1 MFKSIE
7 YKLYVYI
14 ILLIAAVV
22 ISTYFAI
29 QVDYLYMVLSILMV
43 LFLLNGMR
51 RSYNQFNKN
60 IIFLLNA
67 LDNGDYSF
75 NFAETKLSRREKELN
90 QMMNRIKDILSKA
103 RKEVIE
109 NEKFL
114 SVIMES
120 VSTGIII
127 LNESNVVVQLN
138 RTVNQ
143 LLGLPVFTHVNQ
155 LASID
160 KSLPELFRNLEGS
173 DTKTI
178 KIANEREEMQ
188 LSLRASEILLQG
200 RRLKIITLNNIGS
213 ELDYK
218 EMDSWIRL
226 IRVMTHEIM
235 NSIAPVTSLTD
246 TLLYAFRQDEAD
258 KDDELMQNTVEALQT
273 INSTAKGLIGFVNS
287 YRRFT
292 GIPKPQLHPVAL
304 QSVIERA
311 VTLEAAVLEEKS
323 IGVNLLLPVDPA
335 VQPLDESQIMQ
346 VLLNLLKN
354 AAEAISE
361 DWGEKGDMGNGEDI
375 EDWGEQ
381 GEGRGSG
388 DAEKWQQ
395 KPQGAQK
402 ERENRQIRI
411 ELTEDMDKIHL
422 DVYNNGQPI
431 AGDVLPNI
439 FVPFFTTKNA
449 GTGIGLSVSRYIMRL
464 HGGTLIHFTKG
475 EWTVFRMTFQ
485 HSVK

>member
-7 YKLYVYI
+7 YKLHLYIVLLVVAVAATTYLALRAEYVYMTI
-14 ILLIAAVV
+14 SALLVF
-22 ISTYFAI
+22 YF
-29 QVDYLYMVLSILMV
+29 
-43 LFLLNGMR
+43 LNGMW

-75 NFAETKLSRREKELN
+75 NFAVTKLSRRERELN
-90 QMMNRIKDILSKA
+90 HIMNRIKEILARA

-127 LNESNVVVQLN
+127 LNEENAIVQIN
-138 RTVNQ
+138 RTVNS
-143 LLGLPVFTHVNQ
+143 LLGLPVFTHINQ
-155 LASID
+155 LANID
-160 KSLPELFRNLEGS
+160 KSFPEVFRNLETS

-178 KIANEREEMQ
+178 QIANEREEVQ
-188 LSLRASEILLQG
+188 LSLRVSEIRLQG
-200 RRLKIITLNNIGS
+200 KKLKIITLSNIGS

-235 NSIAPVTSLTD
+235 NSVAPVTSLTD
-246 TLLYAFRQDEAD
+246 TLLSAFRQNELYEEDS
-258 KDDELMQNTVEALQT
+258 LMQNTVEALQT
-273 INSTAKGLIGFVNS
+273 INATAKGLIGFVNS

-304 QSVIERA
+304 QSVVEHA
-311 VTLEAAVLEEKS
+311 VVLEAAVLKERGIS
-323 IGVNLLLPVDPA
+323 VGLQLPA
-335 VQPLDESQIMQ
+335 VPVERQLDESQIMQ

-354 AAEAISE
+354 AAEAI
-361 DWGEKGDMGNGEDI
+361 GEERGQIKI
-375 EDWGEQ
+375 EITE
-381 GEGRGSG
+381 
-388 DAEKWQQ
+388 EK
-395 KPQGAQK
+395 
-402 ERENRQIRI
+402 
-411 ELTEDMDKIHL
+411 DKVHL
-422 DVYNNGQPI
+422 DVSNNGQPVAEDI
-431 AGDVLPNI
+431 LPNI
-439 FVPFFTTKNA
+439 FIPFFTTKQS

-464 HGGTLIHFTKG
+464 HGGTLTHFTHG
-475 EWTVFRMTFQ
+475 GWTVFRMTFYPSSAISQ
-485 HSVK
+485 SSPAI

>member
-7 YKLYVYI
+7 YKLYLYM

-22 ISTYFAI
+22 MSTYFAI
-29 QVDYLYMVLSILMV
+29 KTEYVYMALSV
-43 LFLLNGMR
+43 FFAFFLLYKLR

-90 QMMNRIKDILSKA
+90 KMMNRIKDILSRA
-103 RKEVIE
+103 RKEVME

-120 VSTGIII
+120 VYTGIII
-127 LNESNVVVQLN
+127 LNEDNLVVQIN
-138 RTVNQ
+138 RTVNR
-143 LLGLPVFTHVNQ
+143 LLGLPVFTHINQ
-155 LASID
+155 LANID
-160 KSLPELFRNLEGS
+160 KSFPDLFRNLEAS

-188 LSLRASEILLQG
+188 LSLRVSGVILRG
-200 RRLKIITLNNIGS
+200 KKLKIITLNNIGS

-226 IRVMTHEIM
+226 IRVITHEIM

-246 TLLYAFRQDEAD
+246 MLLSAFRQDEPNGE
-258 KDDELMQNTVEALQT
+258 KDPLMQNTVEALQT
-273 INSTAKGLIGFVNS
+273 INTTAKGLINFVNS

-292 GIPKPQLHPVAL
+292 GIPKPQLNPVSL
-304 QSVIERA
+304 QSIIERA
-311 VTLEAAVLEEKS
+311 IVLEAAVLEEKG
-323 IGVNLLLPVDPA
+323 IPVTLHLPTAPTVR
-335 VQPLDESQIMQ
+335 QLDESQIMQ

-354 AAEAISE
+354 AAGAVS
-361 DWGEKGDMGNGEDI
+361 GE
-375 EDWGEQ
+375 
-381 GEGRGSG
+381 EG
-388 DAEKWQQ
+388 
-395 KPQGAQK
+395 
-402 ERENRQIRI
+402 QIRI
-411 ELTEDMDKIHL
+411 ELSEEKEKIHM
-422 DVYNNGQPI
+422 DVCNNGQPI
-431 AGDVLPNI
+431 AEDVLPNI
-439 FVPFFTTKNA
+439 FVPFFTTKHS

-464 HGGTLIHFTKG
+464 HGGTLTHFTDSG
-475 EWTVFRMTFQ
+475 WTVFRLTF
-485 HSVK
+485 V